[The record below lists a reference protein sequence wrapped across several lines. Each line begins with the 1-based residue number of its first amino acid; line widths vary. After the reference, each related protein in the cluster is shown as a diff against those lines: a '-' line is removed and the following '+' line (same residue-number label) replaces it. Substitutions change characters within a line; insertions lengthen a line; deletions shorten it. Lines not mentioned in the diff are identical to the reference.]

1 MTDVT
6 LGEQIAAV
14 QREIG
19 MRERVYPGLVA
30 KGKMKL
36 DESERQ
42 IAAMKA
48 VLETLRRGAET
59 RDQWSPRGKDQVAS

>member
-48 VLETLRRGAET
+48 VLETLRMIETNVQTVMRG
-59 RDQWSPRGKDQVAS
+59 RQ

>member
-36 DESERQ
+36 DESERG

-48 VLETLRRGAET
+48 VLATLRAIETNMQTVMRG
-59 RDQWSPRGKDQVAS
+59 RQ

>member
-36 DESERQ
+36 DESERG

-48 VLETLRRGAET
+48 VLETLRMVEANMQTVMRG
-59 RDQWSPRGKDQVAS
+59 RQ

>member
-6 LGEQIAAV
+6 LGEQILAV

-19 MRERVYPGLVA
+19 MRERVYPGLVRN
-30 KGKMKL
+30 GKMKL

-48 VLETLRRGAET
+48 VLETLRIIEANVEIVMRG
-59 RDQWSPRGKDQVAS
+59 RQ